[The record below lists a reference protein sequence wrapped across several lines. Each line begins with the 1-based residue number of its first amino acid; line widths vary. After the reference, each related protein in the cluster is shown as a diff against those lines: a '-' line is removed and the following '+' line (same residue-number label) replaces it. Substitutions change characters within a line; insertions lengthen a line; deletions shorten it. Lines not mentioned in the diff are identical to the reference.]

1 MSQADQA
8 VSTHRLDYHWKFA
21 SRIVTHGTIFLVTG
35 SCTVGHEPGVVR
47 CVAGAAWAYFAIR
60 SEEQGDNAR
69 DSKVKVYLCRLYSFI
84 SNLNL
89 DFILLT
95 HPRITH
101 VQNVLFRFV
110 SLWLHSLHNG
120 TKRNDTYILPINSD
134 KEIIRIET
142 SLLTSSVFV
151 TNLLDWHTY
160 SLDSYINTFIYHI
173 NHISQRL

>member
-8 VSTHRLDYHWKFA
+8 VSIHRLEFA
-21 SRIVTHGTIFLVTG
+21 IENSHRRLFHARIFLITG
-35 SCTVGHEPGVVR
+35 SSSIGHESGIIG
-47 CVAGAAWAYFAIR
+47 CVASATRAYIAVR

-110 SLWLHSLHNG
+110 SPWLHSLHNG
-120 TKRNDTYILPINSD
+120 TKRNDTYL
-134 KEIIRIET
+134 
-142 SLLTSSVFV
+142 
-151 TNLLDWHTY
+151 
-160 SLDSYINTFIYHI
+160 YIA
-173 NHISQRL
+173 

>member
-8 VSTHRLDYHWKFA
+8 VSTHRLDHHQESISLII
-21 SRIVTHGTIFLVTG
+21 SRWMVFLVTG
-35 SCTVGHEPGVVR
+35 SSTIGHEPGIVR
-47 CVAGAAWAYFAIR
+47 CVAGTTRAYIAVG

-110 SLWLHSLHNG
+110 SPWLHSPHNG
-120 TKRNDTYILPINSD
+120 TKRNNTYL
-134 KEIIRIET
+134 
-142 SLLTSSVFV
+142 
-151 TNLLDWHTY
+151 
-160 SLDSYINTFIYHI
+160 YIAN
-173 NHISQRL
+173 